1 MDSLDILHVI
11 NEYVGSSMT
20 NKCLRDIK
28 RYHLMR
34 AVRNPRHKYLYYNVF
49 QQSAGQFFTAVKI
62 TNLCSCRYSI
72 FCNNPYCP
80 VYGRFVQF
88 VAKQKSQNIDDV
100 LIYKRLL

>member
-1 MDSLDILHVI
+1 MLPLDIVHVI
-11 NEYVGSSMT
+11 HEYVGSLMT
-20 NKCLRDIK
+20 SKCIHELK

-34 AVRNPRHKYLYYNVF
+34 AVRNPRQKYLYYDVSYRNL
-49 QQSAGQFFTAVKI
+49 FTAVKI
-62 TNLCSCRYSI
+62 TNLCSCRYNI

-88 VAKQKSQNIDDV
+88 VAKQKSQHIDDV